1 MRNIWK
7 KLTAS
12 MLALVLTVQLLPV
25 SALAD
30 EFEID
35 DERHD
40 TFTYE
45 QPDVSGE
52 ISELRGEYEKHFSL
66 SDGTYSA
73 VVYPYP
79 VHYDSNGTWQEIDNT
94 LRAGT
99 EQYTVPAEAGTEYA
113 ELMPVELGG
122 ELVSLADSE
131 DDTAAEPAPAEDPTD
146 AVEPSPTEEPT
157 AEEPK
162 PTEEPVDSGN
172 DAEIIIIDDEESLD
186 AIAPPAEEAP
196 VTTDAPIEDVPP
208 EITDT
213 PESPLEPEE
222 PDSSPEPAADLELE
236 DKTDALTS
244 DGMVELNEAVLRNTA
259 NNFGVF
265 LPARFTG
272 NNRVGVSYKGYSVF
286 FRPDDA
292 EYVDAMSVAQQALDE
307 ETATPAI
314 GEAVYAG
321 LYKGVDVRY
330 SLVGQMLKEYYEF
343 SALEYT
349 PGEIGTTLNA
359 PGLIPVLYE
368 DGTIELQNDAGEAIF
383 VIPRPYMLDAS
394 GAAEFNVETSV
405 RLLTNGE
412 IRIVYTLD
420 KEWLNAEERAWPVT
434 LDPSIKILVT
444 NKSVE
449 DTTTYSGRP
458 NATTAYWQNF
468 MVAGWMYT
476 YINCRSYVRINAL
489 PELKSTDVILDASLR
504 IYVEGR
510 AAGNLTI
517 GAYAVTE
524 DSSLAYDCI
533 NWANTPAASDKVLDY
548 QNIYKYNGLHYWNI
562 TKAVRAWYDGSLVN
576 NGIMLK
582 SDVEDTGVQSYAMMY
597 QVQYNA
603 GYGPQLTVHYTNAS
617 GIEDYWD
624 YSTQGMGRAGTAYV
638 QNFSGNLVMQR
649 TDMSYSGNR
658 MPASAGFYYNLSDRS
673 SDVGYGYGWRNAYTQ
688 TIGAVTVGGTNY
700 YKWVDGDGTEKYFL
714 SSNGVWED
722 EAGQGYTL
730 TVSGSS
736 YTIRDKGNNTLGFDS
751 SGRLVSINDGKISA
765 NKVSI
770 SYVSSDASNLRID
783 TVTDGAG
790 RKYSYSY
797 SGGQL
802 ASVSYLGSGAEALET
817 VTYTYS
823 DGNLTQVSF
832 ADGKTAEYSWSGH
845 IMTAAKDIARSDGS
859 RDTLT
864 FSYIQNPAASTFPVR
879 ISSLAY
885 TSCGTNISS
894 LAFEYATN
902 YTKVTD
908 NTGRWMAYQF
918 NNNGNTTSVY
928 NNEGQALYGRYA
940 KDESSSGRANQLVAS
955 SRLQITDAWDDAVS
969 VTTSD
974 GETLSLV
981 SHRNLISNSNLSSG
995 LSGWTGHGT
1004 GGNDGVSSTPGIV
1017 SSDNISAL
1025 CINGNSM
1032 TSKSYVYWIDHPGGK
1047 VGDVFTFGAW
1057 IKSASAP
1064 VSNKPDPNGSYSRGN
1079 CIALSFEKDGVWQ
1092 FNKYVYANDNCEDWQ
1107 FLSGSVTA
1115 SKEYDT
1121 IYFHCIYA
1129 YNVNAAYFTGA
1140 QVFEEPFEAKYEYD
1154 SNGNVTKITDIDGRV
1169 TSYAYNSNNDVTS
1182 ITMPGGGQ
1190 YSYSYDSNRLLTETV
1205 SATGVHTSYGYDSY
1219 GNSTSAT
1226 ISGDGNKVIRSDTTY
1241 TSDGNMTASVTAGDR
1256 NTVTYANDTDRSL
1269 VNSVTDAKG
1278 VATGYSYDSMRRL
1291 LATACGDAAVTN
1303 GYTDD
1308 LLSTLTHTNTS
1319 GKTTTYSFIYGAAD
1333 LQTAVNIGSRN
1344 LVSNAYNSGTWTL
1357 SSQTYGNGDYWK
1369 YFYDNMDT
1377 LTSRFTNCSDNEGI
1391 GFYYTY
1397 NGKGKLVRI
1406 EMKSVTIADGA
1417 VTGGTLLSSE
1427 NYLYDGSDRLIRVV
1441 ETDGDNVVLHDFSW
1455 TYDAKDNVTA
1465 LTESIGGKSFSYTY
1479 AYDDDS
1485 RPTTFGYGDVTEQV
1499 TYDGHGR
1506 SSGTT
1511 VKNGSRTVLGT
1522 GYAYRD
1528 VDSTY
1533 TTTQVKSVTNSYG
1546 GKTANFNYTYDANGN
1561 ILSVSG
1567 DQTVTYEY
1575 DDLGQLV
1582 WEKNAA
1588 AGKAW
1593 NYTYDN
1599 GGNILSRTEYT
1610 CSGNGTVSGSGTT
1623 TSYTY
1628 GDAEWGDLLT
1638 AYDGEEIT
1646 YDGIGNPLSYRGWTM
1661 SWQGGRQLSS
1671 MTKGND
1677 TISFVY
1683 NESGLRTS
1691 KTVNGVTHSYV
1702 WQGSKLA
1709 ADITDA
1715 YALYFHY
1722 DSSGDVIGFTRT
1734 ANGTDTEYF
1743 YVKNLQGD
1751 ILKVITATGTE
1762 AAAYTYDAWGKLLT
1776 ATGDLADINPLRY
1789 RGYFYDTETGLY
1801 YLQSRYY
1808 DPEVGRWI
1816 NADNQIAGV
1825 GGDVMGYN
1833 MFTYCMNNPAEMS
1846 DSSGSWP
1853 RWATKLAAAVA
1864 VVAVVAVVAAVT
1876 VATAGAG
1883 TAIAAVAVGAAKGAA
1898 IGFAVGAAT
1907 GAAGGAISHRISTGS
1922 WNGAGEAALNGMANG
1937 ALSGAVSGAITGG
1950 ITGGLSYNS
1959 GATSAGKG
1967 FDTYR
1972 QLKNEIGSPGTGNEW
1987 HHIVEQSQIAKSG
2000 FSPQMIQNTNNI
2012 MSISKT
2018 THRAIS
2024 GYYSSVQPFTDGM
2037 IVRNWLAGQSFSAQY
2052 EFGIN
2057 VIKMFM

>member
-12 MLALVLTVQLLPV
+12 LLALVLTVQLLPV

-35 DERHD
+35 GERHD

-52 ISELRGEYEKHFSL
+52 IPELRGEYEKHFSL

-73 VVYPYP
+73 VVYPYA
-79 VHYDSNGTWQEIDNT
+79 VHYDEDGTWQEIDNT

-292 EYVDAMSVAQQALDE
+292 EYVDAMSIAQQALDE

-673 SDVGYGYGWRNAYTQ
+673 SDIGYGYGWRNAYTQ

-736 YTIRDKGNNTLGFDS
+736 YTIRDKGNNTLSFDS

-765 NKVSI
+765 NKVTI

-974 GETLSLV
+974 GETLSLI
-981 SHRNLISNSNLSSG
+981 SHRNLVSNGDFSSG
-995 LSGWTGHGT
+995 LSGWTGRNNGS
-1004 GGNDGVSSTPGIV
+1004 GDGAVSVPGIV

-1032 TSKSYVYWIDHPGGK
+1032 AAKSYVYGISHPGGQ

-1057 IKSASAP
+1057 VKSVSAP
-1064 VSNKPDPNGSYSRGN
+1064 VSNKPDPNANYIRDN

-1092 FNKYVYANDNCEDWQ
+1092 FNKYIHANDNCEDWQ

-1205 SATGVHTSYGYDSY
+1205 SATGVHTSYGYDAY
-1219 GNSTSAT
+1219 GNSTSAS
-1226 ISGDGNKVIRSDTTY
+1226 ISGSGNSRVIRSDTTY

-1308 LLSTLTHTNTS
+1308 LLSSLSHTNTS
-1319 GKTTTYSFIYGAAD
+1319 GKTTTYSFVYGAAD

-1377 LTSRFTNCSDNEGI
+1377 LTSRFTNCSDTEGI

-1441 ETDGDNVVLHDFSW
+1441 ETDGNNIVKHDFSW

-1465 LTESIGGKSFSYTY
+1465 LTESIGSKSFSYTY

-1485 RPTTFGYGDVTEQV
+1485 RPTTFGYGDVTKQI

-1546 GKTANFNYTYDANGN
+1546 GKTANFNYTYDASGN
-1561 ILSVSG
+1561 ITSISG
-1567 DQTVTYEY
+1567 AQAVTYEY

-1582 WEKNAA
+1582 WEKNAT

-1599 GGNILSRTEYT
+1599 GGNILSRTEYA

-1638 AYDGEEIT
+1638 AYNGEEIT

-1661 SWQGGRQLSS
+1661 SWQGGRRLAG
-1671 MTKGND
+1671 MTKGSD
-1677 TISFVY
+1677 TLSFAY

-1691 KTVNGVTHSYV
+1691 KTVNGVAHSYV

-1722 DSSGDVIGFTRT
+1722 DSTGDVIGFTRT
-1734 ANGTDTEYF
+1734 ASGADAEYF

-1762 AAAYTYDAWGKLLT
+1762 AATYTYDAWGKLLT
-1776 ATGDLADINPLRY
+1776 SSGDLADINPLRY

-1816 NADNQIAGV
+1816 NIDNVEYLGTEDELIS
-1825 GGDVMGYN
+1825 YN
-1833 MFTYCMNNPAEMS
+1833 LFTYCLNNPVNRTDENGNLS
-1846 DSSGSWP
+1846 LP
-1853 RWATKLAAAVA
+1853 NWAKVAIGAVALAGAVALTVATGGGAAAVA
-1864 VVAVVAVVAAVT
+1864 VGVAKVVGSVALSTAVS
-1876 VATAGAG
+1876 AGVG
-1883 TAIAAVAVGAAKGAA
+1883 YLQNGKQGAIDGACNGFMFGSLSALGGAAFKYVKVRSATTGSPNSMGQAGERMA
-1898 IGFAVGAAT
+1898 GIDQSAKQSIQVNGRTRIPDALTETTLTEVKNVKYISNTQQLRDFATYANAT
-1907 GAAGGAISHRISTGS
+1907 GRSLELWVRPTTRVARTVVDAG
-1922 WNGAGEAALNGMANG
+1922 
-1937 ALSGAVSGAITGG
+1937 
-1950 ITGGLSYNS
+1950 
-1959 GATSAGKG
+1959 
-1967 FDTYR
+1967 
-1972 QLKNEIGSPGTGNEW
+1972 W
-1987 HHIVEQSQIAKSG
+1987 HI
-2000 FSPQMIQNTNNI
+2000 NTL
-2012 MSISKT
+2012 
-2018 THRAIS
+2018 
-2024 GYYSSVQPFTDGM
+2024 
-2037 IVRNWLAGQSFSAQY
+2037 W
-2052 EFGIN
+2052 
-2057 VIKMFM
+2057 

>member
-12 MLALVLTVQLLPV
+12 LLALVLTVQLLPV

-73 VVYPYP
+73 VVYPYA
-79 VHYDSNGTWQEIDNT
+79 VHYDEDGTWQEIDNT

-510 AAGNLTI
+510 AAGDLTI

-802 ASVSYLGSGAEALET
+802 ASVSYLGAGSSALET
-817 VTYTYS
+817 VSYSYS

-981 SHRNLISNSNLSSG
+981 SHRNLVSNGDFSSG
-995 LSGWTGHGT
+995 LSGWTGRNNGS
-1004 GGNDGVSSTPGIV
+1004 GDGAVSVPGIV

-1032 TSKSYVYWIDHPGGK
+1032 AAKSYVYGISHPGGQ

-1057 IKSASAP
+1057 VKSVSAP
-1064 VSNKPDPNGSYSRGN
+1064 VSNKPDPNANYIRDN

-1092 FNKYVYANDNCEDWQ
+1092 FNKYIHANDNCEDWQ
-1107 FLSGSVTA
+1107 FLSGSITA

-1121 IYFHCIYA
+1121 IYFHCMYG
-1129 YNVNAAYFTGA
+1129 YNVNEAYYTGV

-1333 LQTAVNIGSRN
+1333 LQTAVNIGSWN

-1485 RPTTFGYGDVTEQV
+1485 RPTTFGYGDVTEQI

-1546 GKTANFNYTYDANGN
+1546 GKTANFNYTYDASGN
-1561 ILSVSG
+1561 ITSISG
-1567 DQTVTYEY
+1567 AQAVTYEY

-1582 WEKNAA
+1582 WEKNAT

-1599 GGNILSRTEYT
+1599 GGNILSRTEYA

-1638 AYDGEEIT
+1638 AYNGEEIT

-1661 SWQGGRQLSS
+1661 SWQGGRQLAG
-1671 MTKGND
+1671 MTKGSD
-1677 TISFVY
+1677 TLSFAY

-1722 DSSGDVIGFTRT
+1722 DSTGDVIGFTRT
-1734 ANGTDTEYF
+1734 VNGTDTEYF

-1762 AAAYTYDAWGKLLT
+1762 AATYTYDAWGKLLT
-1776 ATGDLADINPLRY
+1776 ATGDLAEVNPLRY
-1789 RGYFYDTETGLY
+1789 RGYFYDTETSLY
-1801 YLQSRYY
+1801 YLKSRYY
-1808 DPEVGRWI
+1808 DPEVGRFI
-1816 NADNQIAGV
+1816 NPDAYASTGQGILGA
-1825 GGDVMGYN
+1825 N
-1833 MFTYCMNNPAEMS
+1833 MFTYCDNNPIIYA
-1846 DSSGSWP
+1846 DFSGTISELVILP
-1853 RWATKLAAAVA
+1853 VGTTLASIVSTAVIAVAA
-1864 VVAVVAVVAAVT
+1864 VVAVVAVVYLVYTAADYV
-1876 VATAGAG
+1876 VDNINEYNSQHSTANIG
-1883 TAIAAVAVGAAKGAA
+1883 TAAIPSAKTTTDSSLEKSQDKTREKIKKSDPRIHYWVALYIDYGGNRGTYIPAQPLQYFQAIAYVKSGGSVFADSRHNAYKLAIAVGQGNPYVRKEIHGAEYDN
-1898 IGFAVGAAT
+1898 IGFWSHYH
-1907 GAAGGAISHRISTGS
+1907 AGGHK
-1922 WNGAGEAALNGMANG
+1922 
-1937 ALSGAVSGAITGG
+1937 GG
-1950 ITGGLSYNS
+1950 
-1959 GATSAGKG
+1959 
-1967 FDTYR
+1967 
-1972 QLKNEIGSPGTGNEW
+1972 
-1987 HHIVEQSQIAKSG
+1987 HIFYV
-2000 FSPQMIQNTNNI
+2000 
-2012 MSISKT
+2012 
-2018 THRAIS
+2018 
-2024 GYYSSVQPFTDGM
+2024 
-2037 IVRNWLAGQSFSAQY
+2037 
-2052 EFGIN
+2052 
-2057 VIKMFM
+2057 

>member
-12 MLALVLTVQLLPV
+12 LLALVLTVQLLPV

-35 DERHD
+35 GERHD

-52 ISELRGEYEKHFSL
+52 IPELRGEYEKHFSL

-73 VVYPYP
+73 VVYPYA
-79 VHYDSNGTWQEIDNT
+79 VHYDEDGTWQEIDNT

-131 DDTAAEPAPAEDPTD
+131 DDTAAEPAPAEDPSD

-162 PTEEPVDSGN
+162 LTEEPVDSGN

-292 EYVDAMSVAQQALDE
+292 EYVDAMSIAQQALDE

-673 SDVGYGYGWRNAYTQ
+673 SDIGYGYGWRNAYTQ

-736 YTIRDKGNNTLGFDS
+736 YTIRDKGNNTLSFDS

-765 NKVSI
+765 NKVTI

-802 ASVSYLGSGAEALET
+802 ASISYLGSGADALET
-817 VTYTYS
+817 VTYTYA

-974 GETLSLV
+974 GETLSLI
-981 SHRNLISNSNLSSG
+981 SHRNLVSNGDFSSG
-995 LSGWTGHGT
+995 LSGWTGRNNGS
-1004 GGNDGVSSTPGIV
+1004 GDGAVSVPGIV

-1032 TSKSYVYWIDHPGGK
+1032 AAKSYVYGISHPGGQ

-1057 IKSASAP
+1057 VKSVSAP
-1064 VSNKPDPNGSYSRGN
+1064 VSNKPDPNANYIRDN

-1092 FNKYVYANDNCEDWQ
+1092 FNKYIHANDNCEDWQ

-1121 IYFHCIYA
+1121 IYFHCMYG
-1129 YNVNAAYFTGA
+1129 YNVNEAYYTGV

-1205 SATGVHTSYGYDSY
+1205 SATGVHTSYGYDAY
-1219 GNSTSAT
+1219 GNSTSAS
-1226 ISGDGNKVIRSDTTY
+1226 ISGSGNSRVIRSDTTY

-1308 LLSTLTHTNTS
+1308 LLSSLSHTNTS
-1319 GKTTTYSFIYGAAD
+1319 GKTTTYSFVYGAAD

-1377 LTSRFTNCSDNEGI
+1377 LTSRFTNCSDTEGI

-1441 ETDGDNVVLHDFSW
+1441 ETDGNNVVKHDFSW

-1485 RPTTFGYGDVTEQV
+1485 RPTTFGYGDVTKQI

-1546 GKTANFNYTYDANGN
+1546 GKTANFNYTYDASGN
-1561 ILSVSG
+1561 ITSISG
-1567 DQTVTYEY
+1567 AQAVTYEY

-1582 WEKNAA
+1582 WEKNAT

-1599 GGNILSRTEYT
+1599 GGNILSRTEYA

-1638 AYDGEEIT
+1638 AYNGEEIT

-1661 SWQGGRQLSS
+1661 SWQGGRRLAG
-1671 MTKGND
+1671 MTKGSD
-1677 TISFVY
+1677 TLSFAY

-1691 KTVNGVTHSYV
+1691 KTVNGVAHSYV

-1722 DSSGDVIGFTRT
+1722 DSTGDVIGFTRT
-1734 ANGTDTEYF
+1734 ASGADAEYF

-1762 AAAYTYDAWGKLLT
+1762 AATYTYDAWGKLLT
-1776 ATGDLADINPLRY
+1776 SSGDLADINPLRY

-1816 NADNQIAGV
+1816 NIDNVEYLGTEDELIS
-1825 GGDVMGYN
+1825 YN
-1833 MFTYCMNNPAEMS
+1833 LFTYCLNNPVNRTDENGNLS
-1846 DSSGSWP
+1846 LP
-1853 RWATKLAAAVA
+1853 NWAKVAIGAVALAGAVALTVATGGGAAAVA
-1864 VVAVVAVVAAVT
+1864 VGVAKVVGSVALSTAVS
-1876 VATAGAG
+1876 AGVG
-1883 TAIAAVAVGAAKGAA
+1883 YLQNGKQGAIDGACNGFMFGSLSALGGAAFKYVKVRSATTGSPNSMGQAGERMA
-1898 IGFAVGAAT
+1898 GIDQSAKQSIQVNGRTRIPDALTETTLTEVKNVKYISNTQQLRDFATYANAT
-1907 GAAGGAISHRISTGS
+1907 GRSLELWVRPTTRVARTVVDAG
-1922 WNGAGEAALNGMANG
+1922 
-1937 ALSGAVSGAITGG
+1937 
-1950 ITGGLSYNS
+1950 
-1959 GATSAGKG
+1959 
-1967 FDTYR
+1967 
-1972 QLKNEIGSPGTGNEW
+1972 W
-1987 HHIVEQSQIAKSG
+1987 HI
-2000 FSPQMIQNTNNI
+2000 NTL
-2012 MSISKT
+2012 
-2018 THRAIS
+2018 
-2024 GYYSSVQPFTDGM
+2024 
-2037 IVRNWLAGQSFSAQY
+2037 W
-2052 EFGIN
+2052 
-2057 VIKMFM
+2057 

>member
-12 MLALVLTVQLLPV
+12 LLALVLTVQLLPV

-35 DERHD
+35 GERHD

-52 ISELRGEYEKHFSL
+52 IPELRGEYEKHFSL

-73 VVYPYP
+73 VVYPYA
-79 VHYDSNGTWQEIDNT
+79 VHYDEDGTWQEIDNT

-292 EYVDAMSVAQQALDE
+292 EYVDAMSIAQQALDE

-673 SDVGYGYGWRNAYTQ
+673 SDIGYGYGWRNAYTQ

-736 YTIRDKGNNTLGFDS
+736 YTIRDKGNNTLSFDS

-765 NKVSI
+765 NKVTI

-802 ASVSYLGSGAEALET
+802 ASISYLGSGADALET
-817 VTYTYS
+817 VTYTYA

-974 GETLSLV
+974 GETLSLI
-981 SHRNLISNSNLSSG
+981 SHRNLVSNGDFSSG
-995 LSGWTGHGT
+995 LSGWTGRNNGS
-1004 GGNDGVSSTPGIV
+1004 GDGAVSVPGIV

-1032 TSKSYVYWIDHPGGK
+1032 AAKSYVYGISHPGGQ

-1057 IKSASAP
+1057 VKSVSAP
-1064 VSNKPDPNGSYSRGN
+1064 VSNKPDPNANYIRDN

-1092 FNKYVYANDNCEDWQ
+1092 FNKYIHANDNCEDWQ

-1205 SATGVHTSYGYDSY
+1205 SATGVHTSYGYDAY
-1219 GNSTSAT
+1219 GNSTSAS
-1226 ISGDGNKVIRSDTTY
+1226 ISGSGNSRVIRSDTTY

-1308 LLSTLTHTNTS
+1308 LLSSLSHTNTS
-1319 GKTTTYSFIYGAAD
+1319 GKTTTYSFVYGAAD

-1377 LTSRFTNCSDNEGI
+1377 LTSRFTNCSDTEGI

-1441 ETDGDNVVLHDFSW
+1441 ETDGNNIVKHDFSW

-1465 LTESIGGKSFSYTY
+1465 LTESIGSKSFSYTY

-1485 RPTTFGYGDVTEQV
+1485 RPTTFGYGDVTKQI

-1546 GKTANFNYTYDANGN
+1546 GKTANFNYTYDASGN
-1561 ILSVSG
+1561 ITSISG
-1567 DQTVTYEY
+1567 AQAVTYEY

-1582 WEKNAA
+1582 WEKNAT

-1599 GGNILSRTEYT
+1599 GGNILSRTEYA

-1638 AYDGEEIT
+1638 AYNGEEIT

-1661 SWQGGRQLSS
+1661 SWQGGRRLAG
-1671 MTKGND
+1671 MTKGSD
-1677 TISFVY
+1677 TLSFAY

-1691 KTVNGVTHSYV
+1691 KTVNGVAHSYV

-1722 DSSGDVIGFTRT
+1722 DSTGDVIGFTRT
-1734 ANGTDTEYF
+1734 ASGADAEYF

-1762 AAAYTYDAWGKLLT
+1762 AATYTYDAWGKLLT
-1776 ATGDLADINPLRY
+1776 SSGDLADINPLRY

-1816 NADNQIAGV
+1816 NIDNVEYLGTEDELIS
-1825 GGDVMGYN
+1825 YN
-1833 MFTYCMNNPAEMS
+1833 LFTYCLNNPVNRTDENGNLS
-1846 DSSGSWP
+1846 LP
-1853 RWATKLAAAVA
+1853 NWAKVAIGAVALAGAVALTVATGGGAAAVA
-1864 VVAVVAVVAAVT
+1864 VGVAKVVGSVALSTAVS
-1876 VATAGAG
+1876 AGVG
-1883 TAIAAVAVGAAKGAA
+1883 YLQNGKQGAIDGACNGFMFGSLSALGGAAFKYVKVRSATTGSPNSMGQAGERMA
-1898 IGFAVGAAT
+1898 GIDQSAKQSIQVNGRTRIPDALTETTLTEVKNVKYISNTQQLRDFATYANAT
-1907 GAAGGAISHRISTGS
+1907 GRSLELWVRPTTRVARTVVDAG
-1922 WNGAGEAALNGMANG
+1922 
-1937 ALSGAVSGAITGG
+1937 
-1950 ITGGLSYNS
+1950 
-1959 GATSAGKG
+1959 
-1967 FDTYR
+1967 
-1972 QLKNEIGSPGTGNEW
+1972 W
-1987 HHIVEQSQIAKSG
+1987 HI
-2000 FSPQMIQNTNNI
+2000 NTL
-2012 MSISKT
+2012 
-2018 THRAIS
+2018 
-2024 GYYSSVQPFTDGM
+2024 
-2037 IVRNWLAGQSFSAQY
+2037 W
-2052 EFGIN
+2052 
-2057 VIKMFM
+2057 

>member
-1 MRNIWK
+1 MI
-7 KLTAS
+7 
-12 MLALVLTVQLLPV
+12 
-25 SALAD
+25 
-30 EFEID
+30 
-35 DERHD
+35 
-40 TFTYE
+40 
-45 QPDVSGE
+45 E
-52 ISELRGEYEKHFSL
+52 ISDS
-66 SDGTYSA
+66 
-73 VVYPYP
+73 VVC
-79 VHYDSNGTWQEIDNT
+79 NT
-94 LRAGT
+94 
-99 EQYTVPAEAGTEYA
+99 
-113 ELMPVELGG
+113 
-122 ELVSLADSE
+122 D
-131 DDTAAEPAPAEDPTD
+131 
-146 AVEPSPTEEPT
+146 
-157 AEEPK
+157 
-162 PTEEPVDSGN
+162 
-172 DAEIIIIDDEESLD
+172 
-186 AIAPPAEEAP
+186 
-196 VTTDAPIEDVPP
+196 
-208 EITDT
+208 
-213 PESPLEPEE
+213 
-222 PDSSPEPAADLELE
+222 
-236 DKTDALTS
+236 
-244 DGMVELNEAVLRNTA
+244 
-259 NNFGVF
+259 NNFRVF
-265 LPARFTG
+265 LPSRFADR
-272 NNRVGVSYKGYSVF
+272 NRIGVSYKGYTIY
-286 FRPDDA
+286 FRPDSLEATDVA
-292 EYVDAMSVAQQALDE
+292 IPEGMAFETENERKMSTNAL
-307 ETATPAI
+307 
-314 GEAVYAG
+314 GEAIYPN
-321 LYKGVDVRY
+321 LYSGVDVKY
-330 SLVGQMLKEYYEF
+330 SLVGQTLKEYYEF
-343 SALEYT
+343 SDPDYV
-349 PGEIGTTLNA
+349 PGEVSTTLYA
-359 PGLIPVLYE
+359 PGLTPVLHD
-368 DGTIELQNDAGEAIF
+368 DGRIELQDDSGETIF
-383 VIPRPYMLDAS
+383 VIPQPYMFDS
-394 GAAEFNVETSV
+394 RGMVEFNVAVTV
-405 RLLTNGE
+405 RTLSTGE
-412 IRIVYTLD
+412 IRIVYTPD
-420 KEWLNAEERAWPVT
+420 KEWIFDEERAWPLT
-434 LDPSIKILVT
+434 LDPTITVQVT
-444 NKSVE
+444 NQSVE
-449 DTTTYSGRP
+449 DTAAYSGRP
-458 NATTAYWQNF
+458 NEPNIYWQNF
-468 MVAGWMYT
+468 MLMGYVGT
-476 YINCRSYVRINAL
+476 YLKTRSYIRIKSL
-489 PELKSTDVILDASLR
+489 PELKSTDVILDSSLR
-504 IYVEGR
+504 MYVEGY
-510 AAGNLTI
+510 AGSSGMEA
-517 GAYAVTE
+517 GAYAVTG
-524 DSSLAYDCI
+524 DSYLDYTGI
-533 NWANTPAASDKVLDY
+533 NWNNRPNYDSKVLDY
-548 QNIYKYNGLHYWNI
+548 QNIYGKYGFHYWNI

-576 NGIMLK
+576 NGVMIK
-582 SDVEDTGVQSYAMMY
+582 SGSEDVASVAYGVMY

-603 GYGPQLTVHYTNAS
+603 YYGPQLTVHYANAS

-638 QNFSGNLVMQR
+638 QNFSGNLIMQR

-688 TIGAVTVGGTNY
+688 TIGSVTIDSTNY
-700 YKWVDGDGTEKYFL
+700 YKWIDGDGTEKYFK

-736 YTIRDKGNNTLGFDS
+736 YTIRDKGNNTLSFDS

-802 ASVSYLGSGAEALET
+802 ASVSYLGSGADALET

-940 KDESSSGRANQLVAS
+940 KDENSSGRANQLVAS
-955 SRLQITDAWDDAVS
+955 SRLQITDAWDDAVN

-1004 GGNDGVSSTPGIV
+1004 GGNDGISSTPGIV

-1047 VGDVFTFGAW
+1047 AGDVFTFGAW

-1064 VSNKPDPNGSYSRGN
+1064 VTNKPDPNGSYSRGN
-1079 CIALSFEKDGVWQ
+1079 CIALSFEKGGVWQ

-1107 FLSGSVTA
+1107 FISGSVTA

-1190 YSYSYDSNRLLTETV
+1190 YSYSYDGNRLLTETV
-1205 SATGVHTSYGYDSY
+1205 SATGVHTSYGYDAY
-1219 GNSTSAT
+1219 GNSTSAS
-1226 ISGDGNKVIRSDTTY
+1226 IGGDGNKVIRSDTTY

-1319 GKTTTYSFIYGAAD
+1319 GKTTTYSFVYGAAD

-1377 LTSRFTNCSDNEGI
+1377 LTSRFTNCSDTEGI

-1397 NGKGKLVRI
+1397 NGKGKLGRI
-1406 EMKSVTIADGA
+1406 EMKSITIADGA

-1485 RPTTFGYGDVTEQV
+1485 RPTTFGYGDVTKQV

-1575 DDLGQLV
+1575 DDLGQLITETIGTGDDQV
-1582 WEKNAA
+1582 IIR
-1588 AGKAW
+1588 
-1593 NYTYDN
+1593 YTYDN
-1599 GGNILSRTEYT
+1599 GGNLIKKVREYT
-1610 CSGNGTVSGSGTT
+1610 TEAPEPEPTPEPEPEPTPVPEPEPEPDPTPTPEPTPKPSREPIPINPPVTPTPSIMSLGDSDTAVNSSDRVTVQEETL
-1623 TSYTY
+1623 YTY

-1661 SWQGGRQLSS
+1661 NWQGGRQLSS
-1671 MTKGND
+1671 MTKGSD
-1677 TISFVY
+1677 TLSFAY

-1722 DSSGDVIGFTRT
+1722 DSSGEVIGFTRT

-1762 AAAYTYDAWGKLLT
+1762 VAAYTYNAWGKLLT
-1776 ATGDLADINPLRY
+1776 SSGDLADVNPLRY
-1789 RGYFYDTETGLY
+1789 RGYYYDVETGLY

-1808 DPEVGRWI
+1808 DPETCRFI
-1816 NADNQIAGV
+1816 NPDAFATTDADGV
-1825 GGDVMGYN
+1825 LSAN
-1833 MFTYCMNNPAEMS
+1833 MFAYCENNPIRNT
-1846 DSSGSWP
+1846 DY
-1853 RWATKLAAAVA
+1853 
-1864 VVAVVAVVAAVT
+1864 
-1876 VATAGAG
+1876 
-1883 TAIAAVAVGAAKGAA
+1883 VGA
-1898 IGFAVGAAT
+1898 IGIDTLISAGIGAAT
-1907 GAAGGAISHRISTGS
+1907 GAITSLISGIAAGDTGTKLLTDVAIGAAA
-1922 WNGAGEAALNGMANG
+1922 GAFSGPITSAAVAVYDAYKCYKEGVSIEGCVIVFASEF
-1937 ALSGAVSGAITGG
+1937 AASFVSGGMFKKG
-1950 ITGGLSYNS
+1950 FF
-1959 GATSAGKG
+1959 GKG
-1967 FDTYR
+1967 VWHDLGKAAFD
-1972 QLKNEIGSPGTGNEW
+1972 LSIGFAVNFTASQVSTNVAENFYMTESSPGDKSFNQPAGN
-1987 HHIVEQSQIAKSG
+1987 
-2000 FSPQMIQNTNNI
+2000 
-2012 MSISKT
+2012 
-2018 THRAIS
+2018 
-2024 GYYSSVQPFTDGM
+2024 
-2037 IVRNWLAGQSFSAQY
+2037 LAYIEPLQVMHYG
-2052 EFGIN
+2052 GGTWRM
-2057 VIKMFM
+2057 VTR

>member
-12 MLALVLTVQLLPV
+12 LLALVLTVQLLPV

-35 DERHD
+35 GERHD

-52 ISELRGEYEKHFSL
+52 IPELRGEYEKHFSL

-73 VVYPYP
+73 VVYPYA
-79 VHYDSNGTWQEIDNT
+79 VHYDEDGTWQEIDNT

-292 EYVDAMSVAQQALDE
+292 EYVDAMSIAQQALDE

-673 SDVGYGYGWRNAYTQ
+673 SDIGYGYGWRNAYTQ

-736 YTIRDKGNNTLGFDS
+736 YTIRDKGNNTLSFDS

-765 NKVSI
+765 NKVTI

-802 ASVSYLGSGAEALET
+802 ASISYLGSGADALET
-817 VTYTYS
+817 VTYTYA

-974 GETLSLV
+974 GETLSLI
-981 SHRNLISNSNLSSG
+981 SHRNLVSNGDFSSG
-995 LSGWTGHGT
+995 LSGWTGRNNGS
-1004 GGNDGVSSTPGIV
+1004 GDGAVSVPGIV

-1032 TSKSYVYWIDHPGGK
+1032 AAKSYVYGISHPGGQ

-1057 IKSASAP
+1057 VKSVSAP
-1064 VSNKPDPNGSYSRGN
+1064 VSNKPDPNANYIRDN

-1092 FNKYVYANDNCEDWQ
+1092 FNKYIHANDNCEDWQ

-1121 IYFHCIYA
+1121 IYFHCMYG
-1129 YNVNAAYFTGA
+1129 YNVNEAYYTGV

-1205 SATGVHTSYGYDSY
+1205 SATGVHTSYGYDAY
-1219 GNSTSAT
+1219 GNSTSAS
-1226 ISGDGNKVIRSDTTY
+1226 ISGSGNSRVIRSDTTY

-1319 GKTTTYSFIYGAAD
+1319 GKTTTYSFVYGAAD

-1441 ETDGDNVVLHDFSW
+1441 ETDGNNIVKHDFSW

-1465 LTESIGGKSFSYTY
+1465 LTESIGSKSFSYTY

-1485 RPTTFGYGDVTEQV
+1485 RPTTFGYGDVTKQI

-1546 GKTANFNYTYDANGN
+1546 GKTANFNYTYDASGN
-1561 ILSVSG
+1561 ITSISG
-1567 DQTVTYEY
+1567 AQAVTYEY

-1582 WEKNAA
+1582 WEKNAT

-1599 GGNILSRTEYT
+1599 GGNILSRTEYA

-1638 AYDGEEIT
+1638 AYNGEEIT

-1661 SWQGGRQLSS
+1661 SWQGGRRLAG
-1671 MTKGND
+1671 MTKGSD
-1677 TISFVY
+1677 TLSFAY

-1691 KTVNGVTHSYV
+1691 KTVNGVAHSYV

-1722 DSSGDVIGFTRT
+1722 DSTGDVIGFTRT
-1734 ANGTDTEYF
+1734 ASGADAEYF

-1762 AAAYTYDAWGKLLT
+1762 AATYTYDAWGKLLT
-1776 ATGDLADINPLRY
+1776 SSGDLADINPLRY

-1816 NADNQIAGV
+1816 NIDNVEYLGTEDELIS
-1825 GGDVMGYN
+1825 YN
-1833 MFTYCMNNPAEMS
+1833 LFTYCLNNPVNRTDENGNLS
-1846 DSSGSWP
+1846 LP
-1853 RWATKLAAAVA
+1853 NWAKVAIGAVALAGAVALTVATGGGAAAVA
-1864 VVAVVAVVAAVT
+1864 VGVAKVVGSVALSTAVS
-1876 VATAGAG
+1876 AGVG
-1883 TAIAAVAVGAAKGAA
+1883 YLQNGKQGAIDGACNGFMFGSLSALGGAAFKYVKVRSATTGSPNSMGQAGERMA
-1898 IGFAVGAAT
+1898 GIDQSAKQSIQVNGRTRIPDALTETTLTEVKNVKYISNTQQLRDFATYANAT
-1907 GAAGGAISHRISTGS
+1907 GRSLELWVRPTTRVARTVVDAG
-1922 WNGAGEAALNGMANG
+1922 
-1937 ALSGAVSGAITGG
+1937 
-1950 ITGGLSYNS
+1950 
-1959 GATSAGKG
+1959 
-1967 FDTYR
+1967 
-1972 QLKNEIGSPGTGNEW
+1972 W
-1987 HHIVEQSQIAKSG
+1987 HI
-2000 FSPQMIQNTNNI
+2000 NTL
-2012 MSISKT
+2012 
-2018 THRAIS
+2018 
-2024 GYYSSVQPFTDGM
+2024 
-2037 IVRNWLAGQSFSAQY
+2037 W
-2052 EFGIN
+2052 
-2057 VIKMFM
+2057 

>member
-12 MLALVLTVQLLPV
+12 LLALVLTVQLLPV

-162 PTEEPVDSGN
+162 PTEEPVDSGS

-244 DGMVELNEAVLRNTA
+244 DGMVELSEAVLRNTA

-359 PGLIPVLYE
+359 PGLTPVLYE

-405 RLLTNGE
+405 RLLTSGE

-638 QNFSGNLVMQR
+638 QNFSGNLIMQR

-736 YTIRDKGNNTLGFDS
+736 YTIRDKGNNTLSFDS

-765 NKVSI
+765 NKVTI

-802 ASVSYLGSGAEALET
+802 ASISYLGSGADALET
-817 VTYTYS
+817 VTYTYA

-974 GETLSLV
+974 GETLSLI
-981 SHRNLISNSNLSSG
+981 SHRNLVSNGDFSSG
-995 LSGWTGHGT
+995 LSGWTGRNNGS
-1004 GGNDGVSSTPGIV
+1004 GDGAVSVPGIV

-1032 TSKSYVYWIDHPGGK
+1032 AAKSYVYGISHPGGQ

-1057 IKSASAP
+1057 VKSVSAP
-1064 VSNKPDPNGSYSRGN
+1064 VSNKPDPNANYIRDN

-1092 FNKYVYANDNCEDWQ
+1092 FNKYIHANDNCEDWQ

-1121 IYFHCIYA
+1121 IYFHCMYG
-1129 YNVNAAYFTGA
+1129 YNVNEAYYTGV

-1154 SNGNVTKITDIDGRV
+1154 SNGNVTKITYIDGRV

-1205 SATGVHTSYGYDSY
+1205 SATGVHTSYGYDAY
-1219 GNSTSAT
+1219 GNSTSAS
-1226 ISGDGNKVIRSDTTY
+1226 IGGDGDKVIRSDTTY

-1308 LLSTLTHTNTS
+1308 LLSSLSHTNTS
-1319 GKTTTYSFIYGAAD
+1319 GKTTTYSFVYGAAD

-1377 LTSRFTNCSDNEGI
+1377 LTSRFTNCSDTEGI

-1485 RPTTFGYGDVTEQV
+1485 RPTTFGYGDVTKQI

-1546 GKTANFNYTYDANGN
+1546 GKTANFNYTYDASGN
-1561 ILSVSG
+1561 ITSISG
-1567 DQTVTYEY
+1567 AQAVIYEY

-1582 WEKNAA
+1582 WEKNAT

-1610 CSGNGTVSGSGTT
+1610 CSSSGTVSGSGTT

-1638 AYDGEEIT
+1638 AYDGEAIS

-1661 SWQGGRQLSS
+1661 NWQGGRQLAS
-1671 MTKGND
+1671 MTKGSD
-1677 TISFVY
+1677 TLSFVY

-1691 KTVNGVTHSYV
+1691 KTVNGVSHSYV

-1722 DSSGDVIGFTRT
+1722 DSSGEVIGFTRT

-1762 AAAYTYDAWGKLLT
+1762 AATYTYDAWGKLLT
-1776 ATGDLADINPLRY
+1776 STGDLADVNPLRY

-1808 DPEVGRWI
+1808 DPEVGRFI
-1816 NADNQIAGV
+1816 TTDAFASTGQGIIGT
-1825 GGDVMGYN
+1825 N
-1833 MFTYCMNNPAEMS
+1833 MFAYCGNDPINYF
-1846 DSSGSWP
+1846 DSSGCIPQAVEDRFVHDKVLEYICSQDSTKSLRYTETCIYLNGIDWRGGWGFCDLYNSVTGEVWELKKDSSSWRCSTVFANLQLGKYVNGVLKHNP
-1853 RWATKLAAAVA
+1853 ELDLCRPYTTIISDGEFPIPGVFYKYRVTYTNEGNGILKYRYTKTPTEELLA
-1864 VVAVVAVVAAVT
+1864 
-1876 VATAGAG
+1876 
-1883 TAIAAVAVGAAKGAA
+1883 IKAA
-1898 IGFAVGAAT
+1898 IGAAGAALES
-1907 GAAGGAISHRISTGS
+1907 AAQAILGWRSKAKR
-1922 WNGAGEAALNGMANG
+1922 
-1937 ALSGAVSGAITGG
+1937 G
-1950 ITGGLSYNS
+1950 IYFPEP
-1959 GATSAGKG
+1959 A
-1967 FDTYR
+1967 
-1972 QLKNEIGSPGTGNEW
+1972 
-1987 HHIVEQSQIAKSG
+1987 
-2000 FSPQMIQNTNNI
+2000 
-2012 MSISKT
+2012 
-2018 THRAIS
+2018 
-2024 GYYSSVQPFTDGM
+2024 
-2037 IVRNWLAGQSFSAQY
+2037 
-2052 EFGIN
+2052 
-2057 VIKMFM
+2057 

>member
-1 MRNIWK
+1 MRNFWK

-12 MLALVLTVQLLPV
+12 LLALVLTVQLLPV
-25 SALAD
+25 SALTD

-94 LRAGT
+94 LRFG
-99 EQYTVPAEAGTEYA
+99 
-113 ELMPVELGG
+113 
-122 ELVSLADSE
+122 SE
-131 DDTAAEPAPAEDPTD
+131 TYMVAAEPGVELAELLPAEQGGGLTSLTAEEDSTDDEATTPEPSAELPEETPPSEDSGAEIIIVDENTSEDSTEEPVGETAEIVEANPEKPSDEQPEEPAAPPEAPAED
-146 AVEPSPTEEPT
+146 
-157 AEEPK
+157 
-162 PTEEPVDSGN
+162 GG
-172 DAEIIIIDDEESLD
+172 AEIVIAGEDDPTTAPDIDVEQTADD
-186 AIAPPAEEAP
+186 
-196 VTTDAPIEDVPP
+196 
-208 EITDT
+208 DT
-213 PESPLEPEE
+213 LK
-222 PDSSPEPAADLELE
+222 PDSDMIEISDSVVCN
-236 DKTDALTS
+236 TD
-244 DGMVELNEAVLRNTA
+244 
-259 NNFGVF
+259 NNFRVF
-265 LPARFTG
+265 LPSRFADR
-272 NNRVGVSYKGYSVF
+272 NRIGVSYKGYTIY
-286 FRPDDA
+286 FRPDSLEATDVA
-292 EYVDAMSVAQQALDE
+292 IPEGMAFETENERKMSTNAL
-307 ETATPAI
+307 
-314 GEAVYAG
+314 GEAIYPN
-321 LYKGVDVRY
+321 LYSGVDVKY
-330 SLVGQMLKEYYEF
+330 SLVGQTLKEYYEF
-343 SALEYT
+343 SDPDYV
-349 PGEIGTTLNA
+349 PGEVSTTLYA
-359 PGLIPVLYE
+359 PGLTPVLH
-368 DGTIELQNDAGEAIF
+368 DGGRIELQDDSGETIF
-383 VIPRPYMLDAS
+383 VIPQPYMFDS
-394 GAAEFNVETSV
+394 RGMVEFNVAVTV
-405 RLLTNGE
+405 RTLSTGE

-420 KEWLNAEERAWPVT
+420 KEWIFDEERAWPLT
-434 LDPSIKILVT
+434 LDPTITVQVT
-444 NKSVE
+444 NQSVE
-449 DTTTYSGRP
+449 DTAAYSGRP
-458 NATTAYWQNF
+458 NEPNIYWQNF
-468 MVAGWMYT
+468 MLMGYVGT
-476 YINCRSYVRINAL
+476 YLKTRSYIRIKSL
-489 PELKSTDVILDASLR
+489 PELKSTDVILDSSLR
-504 IYVEGR
+504 MYVEGY
-510 AAGNLTI
+510 AGSSGMEA
-517 GAYAVTE
+517 GAYAVTG
-524 DSSLAYDCI
+524 DSYLDYTGI
-533 NWANTPAASDKVLDY
+533 NWNNRPNYDSKVLDY
-548 QNIYKYNGLHYWNI
+548 QNIYGKYGFHYWNI

-576 NGIMLK
+576 NGVMIK
-582 SDVEDTGVQSYAMMY
+582 SGSEDVASVAYGVMY

-603 GYGPQLTVHYTNAS
+603 YYGPQLTVHYANAS

-688 TIGAVTVGGTNY
+688 TIGAVTIDSTNY
-700 YKWVDGDGTEKYFL
+700 YKWIDGDGTEKYFK

-736 YTIRDKGNNTLGFDS
+736 YTIRDKGNNTLSFDS

-783 TVTDGAG
+783 TVTDGSG

-802 ASVSYLGSGAEALET
+802 SSVSYLGAGSSALET
-817 VTYTYS
+817 ASYSYT

-845 IMTAAKDIARSDGS
+845 IMTAAKDIARSDSS

-940 KDESSSGRANQLVAS
+940 KDENSSGRANQLVAS

-974 GETLSLV
+974 GETLSLI
-981 SHRNLISNSNLSSG
+981 SHRNLVSNGDFSSG
-995 LSGWTGHGT
+995 LSGWTGRNNGS
-1004 GGNDGVSSTPGIV
+1004 GDGAVSVPGIV

-1032 TSKSYVYWIDHPGGK
+1032 AAKSYVYGISHPGGQ

-1057 IKSASAP
+1057 VKSVSAP
-1064 VSNKPDPNGSYSRGN
+1064 VSNKPDPNANYIRDN

-1092 FNKYVYANDNCEDWQ
+1092 FNKYIHANDNCEDWQ
-1107 FLSGSVTA
+1107 FISGSITA

-1121 IYFHCIYA
+1121 IYFHCMYG
-1129 YNVNAAYFTGA
+1129 YNVNEAYYTGV

-1205 SATGVHTSYGYDSY
+1205 SATGVHTSYGYDAY
-1219 GNSTSAT
+1219 GNSTSAS
-1226 ISGDGNKVIRSDTTY
+1226 IGGDGNKVIRSDTTY

-1319 GKTTTYSFIYGAAD
+1319 GKTTTYSFVYGAAD

-1344 LVSNAYNSGTWTL
+1344 LVSNSYNSGTWTL

-1377 LTSRFTNCSDNEGI
+1377 LTSRFTNCSDTEGI

-1441 ETDGDNVVLHDFSW
+1441 ETDGNNVVKHDFSW

-1485 RPTTFGYGDVTEQV
+1485 RPTTFGYGDVTKQV

-1511 VKNGSRTVLGT
+1511 VKNGSSTVLGT

-1593 NYTYDN
+1593 NFTYDN

-1610 CSGNGTVSGSGTT
+1610 CSTNGTVSGSGTT

-1638 AYDGEEIT
+1638 AYDGEEIS
-1646 YDGIGNPLSYRGWTM
+1646 YDGIGNPLSYRGWAM
-1661 SWQGGRQLSS
+1661 NWQGGRQLAG
-1671 MTKGND
+1671 MTKGSD

-1683 NESGLRTS
+1683 NESGLRTG
-1691 KTVNGVTHSYV
+1691 KAVNGVSHSYV

-1762 AAAYTYDAWGKLLT
+1762 AAAYTYDAWGRVLT
-1776 ATGDLADINPLRY
+1776 STGDLADVNPLRY
-1789 RGYFYDTETGLY
+1789 RGYFYDTETSLY
-1801 YLQSRYY
+1801 YLKSRYY
-1808 DPEVGRWI
+1808 DPEVCRFI
-1816 NADNQIAGV
+1816 NPDAFASTGQGIIGT
-1825 GGDVMGYN
+1825 N
-1833 MFTYCMNNPAEMS
+1833 MFAYCGNDPINYF
-1846 DSSGSWP
+1846 DSSGCIPQAVEDRFVHDKVLEYICSQDSTKSLRYTETCIYLNGIDWRGGWGFCDLYNSVTGEVWELKKDSSSWRCSTVFANLQLGKYVNGVLKHNP
-1853 RWATKLAAAVA
+1853 ELDLCRPYTTIISDGEFPIPGVFYKYRVTYTNEGNGILKYRYAKTPTEELLA
-1864 VVAVVAVVAAVT
+1864 
-1876 VATAGAG
+1876 
-1883 TAIAAVAVGAAKGAA
+1883 IKAA
-1898 IGFAVGAAT
+1898 IGAAGAALES
-1907 GAAGGAISHRISTGS
+1907 AAQAILGWRSKAKR
-1922 WNGAGEAALNGMANG
+1922 
-1937 ALSGAVSGAITGG
+1937 G
-1950 ITGGLSYNS
+1950 IYFPEP
-1959 GATSAGKG
+1959 A
-1967 FDTYR
+1967 
-1972 QLKNEIGSPGTGNEW
+1972 
-1987 HHIVEQSQIAKSG
+1987 
-2000 FSPQMIQNTNNI
+2000 
-2012 MSISKT
+2012 
-2018 THRAIS
+2018 
-2024 GYYSSVQPFTDGM
+2024 
-2037 IVRNWLAGQSFSAQY
+2037 
-2052 EFGIN
+2052 
-2057 VIKMFM
+2057 

>member
-12 MLALVLTVQLLPV
+12 LLALVLTVQLLPV

-45 QPDVSGE
+45 QPNVSGE

-146 AVEPSPTEEPT
+146 AVEPSPTEKPT

-213 PESPLEPEE
+213 PESPLEPEK

-688 TIGAVTVGGTNY
+688 TIGAVTIGGTNY

-736 YTIRDKGNNTLGFDS
+736 YTIRDKGNNTLSFDS

-765 NKVSI
+765 NKVTI

-802 ASVSYLGSGAEALET
+802 ASVSYLGSGTDALET

-832 ADGKTAEYSWSGH
+832 ADGKTVEYSWSGH

-940 KDESSSGRANQLVAS
+940 KDENSSGRANQLVAS

-981 SHRNLISNSNLSSG
+981 SHRNLVSNGDFSSG
-995 LSGWTGHGT
+995 LSGWTGRNNGS
-1004 GGNDGVSSTPGIV
+1004 GDGVVSVPGIV

-1047 VGDVFTFGAW
+1047 VGDVFTFGTW

-1079 CIALSFEKDGVWQ
+1079 CIALVFEKDGVWQ

-1107 FLSGSVTA
+1107 FISGSVTA

-1121 IYFHCIYA
+1121 IYFVCMYT
-1129 YNVNAAYFTGA
+1129 YNVNAAYFTGV

-1308 LLSTLTHTNTS
+1308 LLSSLSHTNTS
-1319 GKTTTYSFIYGAAD
+1319 GKTTTYSFVYGAAD

-1485 RPTTFGYGDVTEQV
+1485 RPTFFGYGDVTKQV

-1546 GKTANFNYTYDANGN
+1546 GKTANFNYTYDASGN
-1561 ILSVSG
+1561 ITSISG
-1567 DQTVTYEY
+1567 AQAVTYEY

-1582 WEKNAA
+1582 WEKNAT

-1610 CSGNGTVSGSGTT
+1610 CSSSGTVSGSGTT

-1638 AYDGEEIT
+1638 AYDGEAIS

-1661 SWQGGRQLSS
+1661 NWQGGRQLAS
-1671 MTKGND
+1671 MTKGSN
-1677 TISFVY
+1677 TLSFAY

-1691 KTVNGVTHSYV
+1691 KTVNGVTHNYV

-1709 ADITDA
+1709 ADITDT

-1722 DSSGDVIGFTRT
+1722 DSTGDVIGFTRT

-1743 YVKNLQGD
+1743 YVKNFQGD

-1762 AAAYTYDAWGKLLT
+1762 AATYTYDSWGKLLT
-1776 ATGDLADINPLRY
+1776 STGDLADANPLRY

-1801 YLQSRYY
+1801 YLKSRYY
-1808 DPEVGRWI
+1808 DPEVCRFI
-1816 NADNQIAGV
+1816 NADAYASTGQGILGL
-1825 GGDVMGYN
+1825 N
-1833 MFTYCMNNPAEMS
+1833 MFTYCICSPVTLYDPSGRLTIAAGIDASAAFGLAVGMSLQYVFDLHGNYGVLVTAALGGGTPAASVSYIASITNADTIWDLEGIGIS
-1846 DSSGSWP
+1846 VGGSSYVG
-1853 RWATKLAAAVA
+1853 ADF
-1864 VVAVVAVVAAVT
+1864 T
-1876 VATAGAG
+1876 VG
-1883 TAIAAVAVGAAKGAA
+1883 TARDKSAVFGVQGSLSLVSAEVPIELHGVMTYSFILAEES
-1898 IGFAVGAAT
+1898 IPLYLREELREQT
-1907 GAAGGAISHRISTGS
+1907 IMLYREYMLST
-1922 WNGAGEAALNGMANG
+1922 
-1937 ALSGAVSGAITGG
+1937 VSKPHTRKR
-1950 ITGGLSYNS
+1950 TGLS
-1959 GATSAGKG
+1959 
-1967 FDTYR
+1967 
-1972 QLKNEIGSPGTGNEW
+1972 
-1987 HHIVEQSQIAKSG
+1987 QIMEVS
-2000 FSPQMIQNTNNI
+2000 
-2012 MSISKT
+2012 
-2018 THRAIS
+2018 
-2024 GYYSSVQPFTDGM
+2024 
-2037 IVRNWLAGQSFSAQY
+2037 
-2052 EFGIN
+2052 
-2057 VIKMFM
+2057 